1 MDWAGLAFWISLCV
15 AFAYFI
21 DLILGS
27 RRNRKIKRRLLN
39 INSLIRDRRYRFIG
53 LWVMERVSLMLGVI
67 LAPDQEDALLTKRG
81 LLRSC
86 VLSLTCNFVYA
97 TTKNLV
103 RYPHHHVRACD
114 IVVWTRS
121 GFMRAHSRSISFFD
135 CGLKEAYGRISVAG
149 CGFRF
154 IIFSLCAYLSARCD
168 LCLILDAAGDNG
180 PRVEVLR
187 DKARLSGI

>member
-1 MDWAGLAFWISLCV
+1 MTVDLPSMDWAGLAFWISLCV
-15 AFAYFI
+15 PFAYFI
-21 DLILGS
+21 DFILGS

-53 LWVMERVSLMLGVI
+53 LWVMERVSLMLGVEI

-114 IVVWTRS
+114 IVVLDSQRIYARS
-121 GFMRAHSRSISFFD
+121 
-135 CGLKEAYGRISVAG
+135 
-149 CGFRF
+149 
-154 IIFSLCAYLSARCD
+154 FSLDIFL
-168 LCLILDAAGDNG
+168 
-180 PRVEVLR
+180 
-187 DKARLSGI
+187 